1 MIMNDYP
8 RIVSP
13 RAGTEPALQA
23 PPTSDL
29 CVLANPFAQ
38 LIARASSDVLETWL
52 ALLALD
58 GPGSGAPERLLAL
71 NQNARTHTPHFH
83 ATPASLPHLASSI
96 PDSCTIARHV
106 GLAPSN
112 QPDLTI
118 SNSLIEMNIIFWHG
132 L

>member
-1 MIMNDYP
+1 MTTP
-8 RIVSP
+8 VLFRRALGRSP
-13 RAGTEPALQA
+13 PCKRRQ
-23 PPTSDL
+23 PTIFH
-29 CVLANPFAQ
+29 VLANPFAQ
-38 LIARASSDVLETWL
+38 LIVRASSDVLETWP

-71 NQNARTHTPHFH
+71 NQDARTDTPHFH
-83 ATPASLPHLASSI
+83 ATPANLPHLASSI

-118 SNSLIEMNIIFWHG
+118 SNSLIEMNIIVWHG